1 VPPEFAFE
9 RILETLERHDVR
21 FVVIG
26 AVAAI
31 AQGSP
36 LPTEDIDITP
46 ARDPDNLQRLAAA
59 LQDLD
64 AKLRVSDRPEG
75 LPFPFD
81 AASLGRNEIWTLTTP
96 FGYLDIV
103 FAPAGTGGY
112 EDLRRQAIVVD
123 FGTTRASMS
132 SLADVIRSKQASGRP
147 KDASQLPALRQTL
160 EIVREH
166 ERRDQ
171 S

>member
-1 VPPEFAFE
+1 VAAELAFE
-9 RILETLERHDVR
+9 RILAALERHEVR

-46 ARDPDNLQRLAAA
+46 ARDPDNLHRLALA
-59 LQDLD
+59 LEDLE
-64 AKLRVSDRPEG
+64 ARLRVAGKPAG

-81 AASLGRNEIWTLTTP
+81 ATSLGRSEIWTLTTL
-96 FGYLDIV
+96 FGDLDIV
-103 FAPAGTGGY
+103 FLPVGTAGY
-112 EDLRRQAIVVD
+112 EDLRRDAIVVD
-123 FGTTRASMS
+123 FGTTKASMA

-147 KDASQLPALRQTL
+147 KDLGQLPALRQTL
-160 EIVREH
+160 ELVRKRE
-166 ERRDQ
+166 RDQ